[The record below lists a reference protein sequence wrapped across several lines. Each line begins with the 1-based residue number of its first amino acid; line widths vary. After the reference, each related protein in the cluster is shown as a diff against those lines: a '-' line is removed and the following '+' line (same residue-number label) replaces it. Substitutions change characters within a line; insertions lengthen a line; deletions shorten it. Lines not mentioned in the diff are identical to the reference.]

1 MTVPYSSYRPPTVSQ
16 ILDTQIDADTLANG
30 DVLQYNSSLRVWEN
44 AVGGGGGGASI
55 TGTNEAAVFKSG
67 TQQGDGD
74 AAGITRNPTFAGYTM
89 NLDTAN
95 KRVGINK
102 QNPTTT
108 LDVNGNVDVAGIA
121 NFTDNLQTITIS
133 EQKIGLTSAAPN
145 ELKLYSANLPAVVSG
160 LTTVDSVV
168 KKTGSSAFRSYDPDA
183 ADAPNTTDENS
194 IYKIQLLTGTT
205 KQAATTP
212 AFDIQENY
220 NNTLGFPTG
229 QIVEYQNKVPLN
241 KAICVSRSAG
251 PQIVAPSTVRVV
263 SSLGTYSGT
272 FFQDT
277 CVYDPCQMRAKKTGN
292 SWLSFG
298 APVVYRVSD
307 LKVGWTINWSIHGTW
322 ASGSSN
328 RCDVYINQYRN
339 GVILRNILV
348 QQLEQDVEF
357 WCIGSRTLLSW
368 TPGLN
373 EDFDPTTD
381 YYEVEIANQST
392 HDFTFNQ
399 ADITAECWLA
409 Q

>member
-1 MTVPYSSYRPPTVSQ
+1 MTGNRPYSTKPVPLLGELRDVNINPATLVSGQVVSYNAT
-16 ILDTQIDADTLANG
+16 TQL
-30 DVLQYNSSLRVWEN
+30 WEN
-44 AVGGGGGGASI
+44 NAGGGGGGATI
-55 TGTNEAAVFKSG
+55 TGTDNAVVFKNG
-67 TQQGDGD
+67 LNGD
-74 AAGITRNPTFAGYTM
+74 APSDGITKQVASGGFTM
-89 NLDTAN
+89 NLDTTS

-102 QNPTTT
+102 INPATT
-108 LDVNGNVDVAGIA
+108 LDVGGIA
-121 NFTDNLQTITIS
+121 QFTDNLQTISIS
-133 EQKIGLTSAAPN
+133 EQKIGLTTAGPN
-145 ELKLYSANLPAVVSG
+145 ELKLYSANLPAVPSG
-160 LTTVDSVV
+160 LTTIDSVI
-168 KKTGSSAFRSYDPDA
+168 KRTGSSAFRSYNPDA
-183 ADAPNTTDENS
+183 FDAPNTTDEDS
-194 IYKIQLLTGTT
+194 IYKIKLSTGTT
-205 KQAATTP
+205 KQSVATS

-220 NNTLGFPTG
+220 SATLGFPTS

-251 PQIVAPSTVRVV
+251 PQVVAPANVRVV
-263 SSLGTYSGT
+263 SSLGTYSGV
-272 FFQDT
+272 FFTDT

-328 RCDVYINQYRN
+328 RADVYIIQYRN
-339 GVILRNILV
+339 GVLFRTILV
-348 QQLEQDVEF
+348 QQLEADIEF

-368 TPGLN
+368 TTSLN

-381 YYEVEIANQST
+381 YYEVEISNQST